1 MIPKLLKKFK
11 FKFSCLYIYT
21 DTFFTL
27 FLYMIMNAFLS
38 RCMRVNERTDIMTT
52 ELIRLKD
59 VSKKLNLSTATL
71 RKYIHNGKLKAIK
84 VGGNYMVNINDYDE
98 FVFNL
103 YVESLGLNPAKVKEY
118 LENEAKKEL
127 EQELN
132 KLMKQIDLIKD

>member
-1 MIPKLLKKFK
+1 
-11 FKFSCLYIYT
+11 
-21 DTFFTL
+21 
-27 FLYMIMNAFLS
+27 MNAFLS

-103 YVESLGLNPAKVKEY
+103 YVESLGLNPTKVKEY
-118 LENEAKKEL
+118 LENEAKEEL

-132 KLMKQIDLIKD
+132 RLMKQAGLIKD

>member
-1 MIPKLLKKFK
+1 
-11 FKFSCLYIYT
+11 
-21 DTFFTL
+21 
-27 FLYMIMNAFLS
+27 
-38 RCMRVNERTDIMTT
+38 MTI

-59 VSKKLNLSTATL
+59 VSKRLNLSTATL

>member
-1 MIPKLLKKFK
+1 MNDFLLK
-11 FKFSCLYIYT
+11 CI
-21 DTFFTL
+21 
-27 FLYMIMNAFLS
+27 
-38 RCMRVNERTDIMTT
+38 RVNERTDTMVT

-71 RKYIHNGKLKAIK
+71 RRYIHNGKLKAIK

-98 FVFNL
+98 FVFKL

-118 LENEAKKEL
+118 LENEVKEEL

-132 KLMKQIDLIKD
+132 KLMKQAGLIKD

>member
-1 MIPKLLKKFK
+1 
-11 FKFSCLYIYT
+11 
-21 DTFFTL
+21 
-27 FLYMIMNAFLS
+27 
-38 RCMRVNERTDIMTT
+38 MTT

-98 FVFNL
+98 FFFNL

-132 KLMKQIDLIKD
+132 KLMKQVGLIKD

>member
-1 MIPKLLKKFK
+1 M
-11 FKFSCLYIYT
+11 
-21 DTFFTL
+21 
-27 FLYMIMNAFLS
+27 
-38 RCMRVNERTDIMTT
+38 VT

-59 VSKKLNLSTATL
+59 VSKRLNLSTATL
-71 RKYIHNGKLKAIK
+71 RKYIHNGKLKAMK

-98 FVFNL
+98 FFFNL

-127 EQELN
+127 EEELN

>member
-1 MIPKLLKKFK
+1 
-11 FKFSCLYIYT
+11 
-21 DTFFTL
+21 
-27 FLYMIMNAFLS
+27 MNAFLS
-38 RCMRVNERTDIMTT
+38 KCIRVNERTDTMTI

-59 VSKKLNLSTATL
+59 VSKRLNLSTATL

-103 YVESLGLNPAKVKEY
+103 YVESLGLNPTKVKEY
-118 LENEAKKEL
+118 LENEAKEEL

-132 KLMKQIDLIKD
+132 KLMKQVGLVKDN

>member
-1 MIPKLLKKFK
+1 
-11 FKFSCLYIYT
+11 
-21 DTFFTL
+21 
-27 FLYMIMNAFLS
+27 
-38 RCMRVNERTDIMTT
+38 
-52 ELIRLKD
+52 
-59 VSKKLNLSTATL
+59 
-71 RKYIHNGKLKAIK
+71 
-84 VGGNYMVNINDYDE
+84 MVNINDYDE

>member
-1 MIPKLLKKFK
+1 
-11 FKFSCLYIYT
+11 
-21 DTFFTL
+21 
-27 FLYMIMNAFLS
+27 
-38 RCMRVNERTDIMTT
+38 MTT

-59 VSKKLNLSTATL
+59 VSKRLNLSTATL

>member
-1 MIPKLLKKFK
+1 
-11 FKFSCLYIYT
+11 
-21 DTFFTL
+21 
-27 FLYMIMNAFLS
+27 
-38 RCMRVNERTDIMTT
+38 MTT

-118 LENEAKKEL
+118 LEKEAKEEL

-132 KLMKQIDLIKD
+132 KLMKQAGLIKD

>member
-1 MIPKLLKKFK
+1 M
-11 FKFSCLYIYT
+11 
-21 DTFFTL
+21 
-27 FLYMIMNAFLS
+27 
-38 RCMRVNERTDIMTT
+38 VT

-59 VSKKLNLSTATL
+59 VSKRLNLSTATL

-132 KLMKQIDLIKD
+132 KLKKQIDLIKD

>member
-1 MIPKLLKKFK
+1 
-11 FKFSCLYIYT
+11 
-21 DTFFTL
+21 
-27 FLYMIMNAFLS
+27 
-38 RCMRVNERTDIMTT
+38 MTT

>member
-1 MIPKLLKKFK
+1 
-11 FKFSCLYIYT
+11 
-21 DTFFTL
+21 
-27 FLYMIMNAFLS
+27 
-38 RCMRVNERTDIMTT
+38 MTT

-71 RKYIHNGKLKAIK
+71 RRYIHNGKLKAIK

-103 YVESLGLNPAKVKEY
+103 YVESLGGNPAKVKEY

-132 KLMKQIDLIKD
+132 KLMKQVDLIKD

>member
-1 MIPKLLKKFK
+1 
-11 FKFSCLYIYT
+11 
-21 DTFFTL
+21 
-27 FLYMIMNAFLS
+27 
-38 RCMRVNERTDIMTT
+38 MTT

-84 VGGNYMVNINDYDE
+84 VGGNYMVNTNDYDE

>member
-1 MIPKLLKKFK
+1 
-11 FKFSCLYIYT
+11 
-21 DTFFTL
+21 
-27 FLYMIMNAFLS
+27 MNAFLS
-38 RCMRVNERTDIMTT
+38 RCMRVNERTDTMTT

-59 VSKKLNLSTATL
+59 VSKRLNLSTATL

-98 FVFNL
+98 FVYNL
-103 YVESLGLNPAKVKEY
+103 YVERLGLNPAKVKEY

>member
-1 MIPKLLKKFK
+1 MNDFLLK
-11 FKFSCLYIYT
+11 CI
-21 DTFFTL
+21 
-27 FLYMIMNAFLS
+27 
-38 RCMRVNERTDIMTT
+38 RVNERTDTMVT

-59 VSKKLNLSTATL
+59 VSKRLNLSTATL

-84 VGGNYMVNINDYDE
+84 VGGNYMVNTNDYDE

>member
-1 MIPKLLKKFK
+1 MNDFLLK
-11 FKFSCLYIYT
+11 CI
-21 DTFFTL
+21 
-27 FLYMIMNAFLS
+27 
-38 RCMRVNERTDIMTT
+38 RVNERTDTMVT

-59 VSKKLNLSTATL
+59 VSKRLNLSTATL

-84 VGGNYMVNINDYDE
+84 VGGNYMVSINDYDE

-103 YVESLGLNPAKVKEY
+103 HVESLGLNPPKVKEY

-132 KLMKQIDLIKD
+132 KLMKQVGLIKD

>member
-1 MIPKLLKKFK
+1 
-11 FKFSCLYIYT
+11 
-21 DTFFTL
+21 
-27 FLYMIMNAFLS
+27 
-38 RCMRVNERTDIMTT
+38 MTT

-118 LENEAKKEL
+118 LENEAKQEL

>member
-1 MIPKLLKKFK
+1 
-11 FKFSCLYIYT
+11 
-21 DTFFTL
+21 
-27 FLYMIMNAFLS
+27 
-38 RCMRVNERTDIMTT
+38 MTT

-98 FVFNL
+98 FFFNL

-132 KLMKQIDLIKD
+132 KLMKQAGLVKDN

>member
-1 MIPKLLKKFK
+1 
-11 FKFSCLYIYT
+11 
-21 DTFFTL
+21 
-27 FLYMIMNAFLS
+27 MIMNDFLLKG
-38 RCMRVNERTDIMTT
+38 MRVNERTDTMVT

-84 VGGNYMVNINDYDE
+84 VGGNYMVSINDYDE

-103 YVESLGLNPAKVKEY
+103 YVESLGLNPTKVKEY
-118 LENEAKKEL
+118 LKNEAKEEL

-132 KLMKQIDLIKD
+132 KLMKQVGLIKD

>member
-1 MIPKLLKKFK
+1 
-11 FKFSCLYIYT
+11 
-21 DTFFTL
+21 
-27 FLYMIMNAFLS
+27 
-38 RCMRVNERTDIMTT
+38 MTT

-98 FVFNL
+98 FFFNL

-132 KLMKQIDLIKD
+132 KLMKQAGLIKD